1 LFATAA
7 ITIGVSVLLCWA
19 YVQRYDQLSAKEKA
33 SLDPTLLSLRG
44 VFLAQLAVGVLGVLF
59 IGSEHTTGMIR
70 TTFTAVPARRR
81 VLAAKA
87 TVLAAVSAVAG
98 AVSTL
103 TAFFAGQAILSTKH
117 IGVSFFSPGVP
128 RALLGASAYFVLIA
142 LLAFGL
148 GAILRSTPGAISTL
162 FGLVLVL
169 PILVAG
175 LPSPWR
181 EDISQV
187 LPGQAG
193 EAMFAVSQTQDL
205 LSPLPGALVFVAWV
219 AAALTAAMVLV
230 TRRDA

>member
-1 LFATAA
+1 MTATLDRPLAAPALSVNERSSFRAVVASEWVKLRSVRSTWWSLLATAA

-19 YVQRYDQLSAKEKA
+19 YVNRYDQLSAKEKA

-87 TVLAAVSAVAG
+87 TVVAAVSAVVG
-98 AVSTL
+98 AISTF
-103 TAFFAGQAILSTKH
+103 TAFFVGQAILSTKH

-148 GAILRSTPGAISTL
+148 GAILRSTPG
-162 FGLVLVL
+162 
-169 PILVAG
+169 
-175 LPSPWR
+175 
-181 EDISQV
+181 
-187 LPGQAG
+187 
-193 EAMFAVSQTQDL
+193 
-205 LSPLPGALVFVAWV
+205 
-219 AAALTAAMVLV
+219 
-230 TRRDA
+230 